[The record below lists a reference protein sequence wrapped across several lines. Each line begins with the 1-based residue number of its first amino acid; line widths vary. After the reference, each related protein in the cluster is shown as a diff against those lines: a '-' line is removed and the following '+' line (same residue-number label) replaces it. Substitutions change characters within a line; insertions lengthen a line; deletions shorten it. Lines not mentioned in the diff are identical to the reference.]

1 MASSKLKY
9 NEIEVEGIDPSTY
22 VECSTY
28 IKEKIIP
35 ETLRSAG
42 WNNASETS
50 VGAIIS
56 YSKNSNI
63 KQCVDQLAAITADTF
78 VLVAYGVH
86 VQKALSI
93 IEIFKTTENGK
104 ALHQFNKL
112 DSFIEIKAGRNEL
125 LDRKVNLPILITLFT
140 KQEVKSLNKFTK
152 QS

>member
-1 MASSKLKY
+1 M
-9 NEIEVEGIDPSTY
+9 
-22 VECSTY
+22 
-28 IKEKIIP
+28 
-35 ETLRSAG
+35 
-42 WNNASETS
+42 
-50 VGAIIS
+50 
-56 YSKNSNI
+56 
-63 KQCVDQLAAITADTF
+63 DQLAAITADTF